1 MKVVDQ
7 ITNDLRTDVTWN
19 RVGTITARGARA
31 LPLGTKHYLLDKVPI
46 VGWLPKYNLRWIVN
60 DVIAGLTLGL
70 LLIPQS
76 LSYAKIAT
84 IPVEYGLQSSWLP
97 ATLYTFMG
105 STKDL
110 STGPTSLIGLM
121 TSNAVSSLKPQG
133 YSPQAIASAVAMCMG
148 IMGMAIGFLNL
159 GFLLEFIS
167 EPILAGFITAVALT
181 IGLGQIRQI
190 LRQLPQANG
199 YACAVGFAGLLFLV
213 LLEQSGKRWA
223 NQKTMLSRT
232 IWFFSITR
240 AFMCLLLF
248 TGVSYAVN
256 KHRGKHTLF
265 DIVQLKYSGISAPE
279 VPSATLI
286 GKAFPGA
293 IPAFIGGILEHVAI
307 ARAFGVKN
315 NYVSDQTQEVTYFGV
330 INFVNSFFHSMGVGG
345 AMSRTSVNSMCKVKS
360 PLSGL
365 VTTAVILVCIF
376 KLSGALYWI
385 PKATLSAIIITVSPA
400 IRYRLASAR
409 DRNVERMRRNNRVP
423 KFALADTFADLHNH
437 FRQLHRSSG
446 LPESSTGSGRHR
458 SRTSCKSTAIT
469 TAKRLAEFL
478 GEQMVKDK
486 GLNCKYII
494 AARPKN
500 APVTERAIPVA
511 IFSAE
516 ESVRRFY
523 LRKWMKEEPT
533 ADMDPRSIIAWEY
546 YLERLGSVI
555 QKLITIPAALQ
566 KVSNPVPR
574 VAHPEWLDKRIRTK
588 EDVFKQA
595 KMTDMFQKR
604 PLAERDP
611 NLVSPRLDMED
622 FGATP
627 MSKLVKPATGARI
640 VQKQGG
646 AQKRKAI
653 EPAAAAATV
662 NLYDSLL
669 AVMPSITEDYK
680 GWLRYQKQKWKIQ
693 KAARKRR
700 RQLFGEKLRPNLQR
714 LAANTVDLISSAM
727 LAFWVCFFT
736 TTYEGLAAAVG
747 FNIIYVLLRQV
758 FKPITQVGSTDQQK
772 LSELQQSTLSAS
784 GLPDTLPDDVRIF
797 RFHESFFFPNA
808 YRLKTAILE
817 TIQTHHAPAYSTLH
831 GAEAERN
838 WSVHGER
845 RVARLRKKAGIVDPS
860 TLPPISIVVLDFTKV
875 NHMDA
880 TAISHLHSLLKEL
893 RLYAGPGVEVRFVGV
908 SKTIRERFERARF
921 TLHDDPWLATD
932 QDDTWTENVPRA
944 YRNLSVAV
952 QAPRRRSSAVLVEKN
967 EKMEHIEEV

>member
-1 MKVVDQ
+1 MY
-7 ITNDLRTDVTWN
+7 TD
-19 RVGTITARGARA
+19 
-31 LPLGTKHYLLDKVPI
+31 DF
-46 VGWLPKYNLRWIVN
+46 
-60 DVIAGLTLGL
+60 
-70 LLIPQS
+70 S
-76 LSYAKIAT
+76 
-84 IPVEYGLQSSWLP
+84 
-97 ATLYTFMG
+97 
-105 STKDL
+105 DL

-181 IGLGQIRQI
+181 IGLGQVSALLGEENVTASHAAGQIRQI
-190 LRQLPQANG
+190 LRQLPRANG

-223 NQKTMLSRT
+223 DQKTMLSRT
-232 IWFFSITR
+232 IRFFSITR

-345 AMSRTSVNSMCKVKS
+345 AMSRTSVNSMCEVKS

-385 PKATLSAIIITVSPA
+385 PKATLSAIIITAVAPLVRSPKEF
-400 IRYRLASAR
+400 YGFWKTS
-409 DRNVERMRRNNRVP
+409 
-423 KFALADTFADLHNH
+423 LADF
-437 FRQLHRSSG
+437 
-446 LPESSTGSGRHR
+446 
-458 SRTSCKSTAIT
+458 I
-469 TAKRLAEFL
+469 
-478 GEQMVKDK
+478 
-486 GLNCKYII
+486 
-494 AARPKN
+494 
-500 APVTERAIPVA
+500 
-511 IFSAE
+511 
-516 ESVRRFY
+516 
-523 LRKWMKEEPT
+523 
-533 ADMDPRSIIAWEY
+533 
-546 YLERLGSVI
+546 
-555 QKLITIPAALQ
+555 
-566 KVSNPVPR
+566 
-574 VAHPEWLDKRIRTK
+574 
-588 EDVFKQA
+588 
-595 KMTDMFQKR
+595 
-604 PLAERDP
+604 
-611 NLVSPRLDMED
+611 
-622 FGATP
+622 
-627 MSKLVKPATGARI
+627 
-640 VQKQGG
+640 
-646 AQKRKAI
+646 
-653 EPAAAAATV
+653 
-662 NLYDSLL
+662 
-669 AVMPSITEDYK
+669 
-680 GWLRYQKQKWKIQ
+680 
-693 KAARKRR
+693 
-700 RQLFGEKLRPNLQR
+700 
-714 LAANTVDLISSAM
+714 SAM

-747 FNIIYVLLRQV
+747 FNIVYVLLRQV
-758 FKPITQVGSTDQQK
+758 FKPTTQVGSTDQQK
-772 LSELQQSTLSAS
+772 LSELRQSTLSAS
-784 GLPDTLPDDVRIF
+784 GLPDALPDDVRIF

-817 TIQTHHAPAYSTLH
+817 TIQTHHAPTYSTLH

-893 RLYAGPGVEVRFVGV
+893 RLYAGPDVEVRFVGV
-908 SKTIRERFERARF
+908 SKSIRERFERARF

-932 QDDTWTENVPRA
+932 RDDTWTENVPRA

-952 QAPRRRSSAVLVEKN
+952 QAPRRRSSAVLVEKDN

>member
-1 MKVVDQ
+1 MKVVDHV
-7 ITNDLRTDVTWN
+7 TDDLRTDVTWN

-46 VGWLPKYNLRWIVN
+46 VGWLPKYNFRWIVN

-121 TSNAVSSLKPQG
+121 TSNVVSSLKPQG
-133 YSPQAIASAVAMCMG
+133 YSPQAVASAVAMCMG

-181 IGLGQIRQI
+181 IGLGQVSALLGEENVTASHAAGQIRQI

-385 PKATLSAIIITVSPA
+385 PKATLSAIIITVSSV
-400 IRYRLASAR
+400 IDYRLASAR
-409 DRNVERMRRNNRVP
+409 DRSVEFVETRGFRPSEHAM
-423 KFALADTFADLHNH
+423 AETSADLRDYH
-437 FRQLHRSSG
+437 RQSLRSSG
-446 LPESSTGSGRHR
+446 LPGSSTGSGRHR
-458 SRTSCKSTAIT
+458 SRTSCK
-469 TAKRLAEFL
+469 
-478 GEQMVKDK
+478 
-486 GLNCKYII
+486 
-494 AARPKN
+494 P
-500 APVTERAIPVA
+500 
-511 IFSAE
+511 
-516 ESVRRFY
+516 
-523 LRKWMKEEPT
+523 
-533 ADMDPRSIIAWEY
+533 
-546 YLERLGSVI
+546 
-555 QKLITIPAALQ
+555 
-566 KVSNPVPR
+566 
-574 VAHPEWLDKRIRTK
+574 
-588 EDVFKQA
+588 
-595 KMTDMFQKR
+595 
-604 PLAERDP
+604 
-611 NLVSPRLDMED
+611 
-622 FGATP
+622 
-627 MSKLVKPATGARI
+627 
-640 VQKQGG
+640 
-646 AQKRKAI
+646 
-653 EPAAAAATV
+653 
-662 NLYDSLL
+662 
-669 AVMPSITEDYK
+669 
-680 GWLRYQKQKWKIQ
+680 
-693 KAARKRR
+693 
-700 RQLFGEKLRPNLQR
+700 LRPNLQR

-784 GLPDTLPDDVRIF
+784 GLPNTLPDDVRIF

-880 TAISHLHSLLKEL
+880 TAISHLRSLLKEL
-893 RLYAGPGVEVRFVGV
+893 RLYAGADVEVRFVGV

-932 QDDTWTENVPRA
+932 RDDTWTENVPRA

>member
-1 MKVVDQ
+1 MKVVDRVKD
-7 ITNDLRTDVTWN
+7 DLRTDVTWN
-19 RVGTITARGARA
+19 RVGTVTAKSARA

-46 VGWLPKYNLRWIVN
+46 VGWLPRYNLKWIIN
-60 DVIAGLTLGL
+60 DLIAGLTLGL

-121 TSNAVSSLKPQG
+121 TANAVSSLTPHG
-133 YSPQAIASAVAMCMG
+133 YTPQAIASAVAMCMG

-167 EPILAGFITAVALT
+167 EPILAGFISAVALT
-181 IGLGQIRQI
+181 IGLGQVSALLGEEKVTASHAAGQIRQI

-199 YACAVGFAGLLFLV
+199 YACAVGFTGLLFLV
-213 LLEQSGKRWA
+213 LLEQGGKRLGDK
-223 NQKTMLSRT
+223 KTVLGRT
-232 IWFFSITR
+232 VWFFSITR

-256 KHRGKHTLF
+256 KDRGKHTLF
-265 DIVQLKYSGISAPE
+265 DLVKLTYSGINAPE
-279 VPSATLI
+279 VPSATLV
-286 GKAFPGA
+286 GKAFPLA

-385 PKATLSAIIITVSPA
+385 PKATLSAIIITAVAPLVRSPKEF
-400 IRYRLASAR
+400 YGFWKTS
-409 DRNVERMRRNNRVP
+409 
-423 KFALADTFADLHNH
+423 LADF
-437 FRQLHRSSG
+437 
-446 LPESSTGSGRHR
+446 
-458 SRTSCKSTAIT
+458 
-469 TAKRLAEFL
+469 
-478 GEQMVKDK
+478 
-486 GLNCKYII
+486 
-494 AARPKN
+494 
-500 APVTERAIPVA
+500 
-511 IFSAE
+511 
-516 ESVRRFY
+516 
-523 LRKWMKEEPT
+523 
-533 ADMDPRSIIAWEY
+533 
-546 YLERLGSVI
+546 
-555 QKLITIPAALQ
+555 
-566 KVSNPVPR
+566 
-574 VAHPEWLDKRIRTK
+574 
-588 EDVFKQA
+588 
-595 KMTDMFQKR
+595 
-604 PLAERDP
+604 
-611 NLVSPRLDMED
+611 
-622 FGATP
+622 
-627 MSKLVKPATGARI
+627 
-640 VQKQGG
+640 
-646 AQKRKAI
+646 
-653 EPAAAAATV
+653 
-662 NLYDSLL
+662 
-669 AVMPSITEDYK
+669 
-680 GWLRYQKQKWKIQ
+680 
-693 KAARKRR
+693 
-700 RQLFGEKLRPNLQR
+700 
-714 LAANTVDLISSAM
+714 ISSM

-747 FNIIYVLLRQV
+747 FNILYILLRQV

-772 LSELQQSTLSAS
+772 LSELQQSMMSAS
-784 GLPDTLPDDVRIF
+784 GLPATLPEDVRIF

-831 GAEAERN
+831 GEEAERN

-845 RVARLRKKAGIVDPS
+845 RVARLRKKAGIIDPS
-860 TLPPISIVVLDFTKV
+860 ALPPISIVVLDFTKV

-893 RLYAGPGVEVRFVGV
+893 RLYAGPDVEVRFVGV

-921 TLHDDPWLATD
+921 TLHDDPWLTAD

-952 QAPRRRSSAVLVEKN
+952 QAPRRRSSVVLMEKDGEKVE
-967 EKMEHIEEV
+967 HVEEV

>member
-1 MKVVDQ
+1 MQYDR
-7 ITNDLRTDVTWN
+7 D
-19 RVGTITARGARA
+19 
-31 LPLGTKHYLLDKVPI
+31 
-46 VGWLPKYNLRWIVN
+46 
-60 DVIAGLTLGL
+60 GLV
-70 LLIPQS
+70 
-76 LSYAKIAT
+76 A
-84 IPVEYGLQSSWLP
+84 
-97 ATLYTFMG
+97 
-105 STKDL
+105 D
-110 STGPTSLIGLM
+110 
-121 TSNAVSSLKPQG
+121 N
-133 YSPQAIASAVAMCMG
+133 SA
-148 IMGMAIGFLNL
+148 
-159 GFLLEFIS
+159 
-167 EPILAGFITAVALT
+167 
-181 IGLGQIRQI
+181 
-190 LRQLPQANG
+190 
-199 YACAVGFAGLLFLV
+199 
-213 LLEQSGKRWA
+213 
-223 NQKTMLSRT
+223 
-232 IWFFSITR
+232 
-240 AFMCLLLF
+240 
-248 TGVSYAVN
+248 
-256 KHRGKHTLF
+256 
-265 DIVQLKYSGISAPE
+265 
-279 VPSATLI
+279 
-286 GKAFPGA
+286 
-293 IPAFIGGILEHVAI
+293 
-307 ARAFGVKN
+307 
-315 NYVSDQTQEVTYFGV
+315 V

-458 SRTSCKSTAIT
+458 SRTSCK
-469 TAKRLAEFL
+469 
-478 GEQMVKDK
+478 
-486 GLNCKYII
+486 
-494 AARPKN
+494 P
-500 APVTERAIPVA
+500 
-511 IFSAE
+511 
-516 ESVRRFY
+516 
-523 LRKWMKEEPT
+523 
-533 ADMDPRSIIAWEY
+533 
-546 YLERLGSVI
+546 
-555 QKLITIPAALQ
+555 
-566 KVSNPVPR
+566 
-574 VAHPEWLDKRIRTK
+574 
-588 EDVFKQA
+588 
-595 KMTDMFQKR
+595 
-604 PLAERDP
+604 
-611 NLVSPRLDMED
+611 
-622 FGATP
+622 
-627 MSKLVKPATGARI
+627 
-640 VQKQGG
+640 
-646 AQKRKAI
+646 
-653 EPAAAAATV
+653 
-662 NLYDSLL
+662 
-669 AVMPSITEDYK
+669 
-680 GWLRYQKQKWKIQ
+680 
-693 KAARKRR
+693 
-700 RQLFGEKLRPNLQR
+700 LRPNLQR

>member
-181 IGLGQIRQI
+181 IGLGQVSALLGEENVTASHAAGQIRQI

-365 VTTAVILVCIF
+365 VTTAVILICIF

-385 PKATLSAIIITVSPA
+385 PKATLSAIIITAVAPLVRSPKEF
-400 IRYRLASAR
+400 YGFWKTS
-409 DRNVERMRRNNRVP
+409 
-423 KFALADTFADLHNH
+423 LADF
-437 FRQLHRSSG
+437 
-446 LPESSTGSGRHR
+446 
-458 SRTSCKSTAIT
+458 I
-469 TAKRLAEFL
+469 
-478 GEQMVKDK
+478 
-486 GLNCKYII
+486 
-494 AARPKN
+494 
-500 APVTERAIPVA
+500 
-511 IFSAE
+511 
-516 ESVRRFY
+516 
-523 LRKWMKEEPT
+523 
-533 ADMDPRSIIAWEY
+533 
-546 YLERLGSVI
+546 
-555 QKLITIPAALQ
+555 
-566 KVSNPVPR
+566 
-574 VAHPEWLDKRIRTK
+574 
-588 EDVFKQA
+588 
-595 KMTDMFQKR
+595 
-604 PLAERDP
+604 
-611 NLVSPRLDMED
+611 
-622 FGATP
+622 
-627 MSKLVKPATGARI
+627 
-640 VQKQGG
+640 
-646 AQKRKAI
+646 
-653 EPAAAAATV
+653 
-662 NLYDSLL
+662 
-669 AVMPSITEDYK
+669 
-680 GWLRYQKQKWKIQ
+680 
-693 KAARKRR
+693 
-700 RQLFGEKLRPNLQR
+700 
-714 LAANTVDLISSAM
+714 SAM

-784 GLPDTLPDDVRIF
+784 ALPDTLPDDVRIF

-932 QDDTWTENVPRA
+932 RDDTWTENVPRA
-944 YRNLSVAV
+944 YRNLSIAV